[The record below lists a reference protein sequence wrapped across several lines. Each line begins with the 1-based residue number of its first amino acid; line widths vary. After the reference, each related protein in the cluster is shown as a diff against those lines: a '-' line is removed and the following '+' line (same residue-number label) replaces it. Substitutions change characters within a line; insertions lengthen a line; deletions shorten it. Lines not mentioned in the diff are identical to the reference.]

1 MRSILLCLF
10 SLCMCFQIN
19 AQSITG
25 KVKDDKNQAI
35 FFANVALYQSAD
47 SSLVQVVTTEDNGIY
62 ALGSIKEGNYYL
74 IASMLGYKD
83 QRISDLN
90 IKDESLEKINFSLTS
105 EATTLSTV
113 EVTGKAPLLEQ
124 QADKLIVNVA
134 DNITNTSGSLLDVM
148 RKVPGMV
155 VVNDRLSLAGA
166 GSPTIFLNGKSTQ
179 YMDVQSLLKD
189 MPGDNI
195 QKVEIIHQPGA
206 EYEAAGSGPIINI
219 ITKKNALL
227 GTNGT
232 VSAAV
237 GRGELWDYNT
247 GLNISHYQGKL
258 NILAGVGYSRNS
270 WVENLGLVRRIENV
284 DPSLAGVYTQDNR
297 EESTPN
303 TFRGNVRVDYDLTN
317 KHRIGLEAKGYSNSN
332 KYIGTNV
339 TNINYTSTEFS
350 DVRLDTDND
359 INKSW
364 NYTSINPYYIFEI
377 DTSGQKLEF
386 DVNIASYKFESLN
399 TLSTV
404 NNFDSGIEQQR
415 YNQPGTNNI
424 FATALDYSKPINE
437 NLTIKL
443 GAKYSDAS
451 LDNDLQSSFFNDAGE
466 WQNNESQS
474 NHYLFD
480 ETIYAAY
487 TKLNWKV
494 SEWSGTLGLRYEDSE
509 SVGESL
515 TLDSIQTRNISK
527 AFPSLSLSKKWGK
540 KLVSTVAYSY
550 RIDRPRYSSL
560 NPFVYYIDPFTY
572 YQGNPNLSPELTHS
586 TKFTLAFEG
595 QPFFNVE
602 YKKSNDAIVEVTLA
616 EEEEAFKTDVNFEN
630 RELFSTSLFLPL
642 SFIKGLDGYV
652 GAIVSKNSYDS
663 NFNNGSFLRS
673 RWHTVAVLNA
683 QFKLPW
689 DVNAEIGGWFTSG
702 QQEGIF
708 RTEYLYGSSFGLSKK
723 LLDNK
728 LKVSLGVE
736 DFVNRFWYASVDYQQ
751 DMDIKSSWQAPVFN
765 MRLSYKFGNQHM
777 KSKGKRRGSASDE
790 IRRAK
795 Q

>member
-1 MRSILLCLF
+1 M
-10 SLCMCFQIN
+10 N

-25 KVKDDKNQAI
+25 KVKDTNNQAI
-35 FFANVALYQSAD
+35 FYANVALYQTSD
-47 SSLVQVVTTEDNGIY
+47 SSLVKVVTSDDNGVY
-62 ALGSIKEGNYYL
+62 ALESIKQGNYYL
-74 IASMLGYKD
+74 TASMLGYED
-83 QRISDLN
+83 QVIPDLN
-90 IKDESLEKINFSLTS
+90 VNNESLEELNFGLIS
-105 EATTLSTV
+105 ETTTLSTV

-134 DNITNTSGSLLDVM
+134 DNITNTAGSLLDVM

-206 EYEAAGSGPIINI
+206 EYEAAGAGPIINI

-232 VSAAV
+232 VTAAV

-247 GLNISHYQGKL
+247 GVNISHYQGKL
-258 NILAGVGYSRNS
+258 NFLGGVGYSRNS

-284 DPSLAGVYTQDNR
+284 DPSLAGVYTQENR
-297 EESTPN
+297 EEKTPN
-303 TFRGNVRVDYDLTN
+303 TFRGNLRVDYDLN
-317 KHRIGLEAKGYSNSN
+317 DKHRIGLETKGYFNSN

-339 TNINYTSTEFS
+339 TDIEFS
-350 DVRLDTDND
+350 SPAFSSVRLDTEND
-359 INKSW
+359 IDKSW

-404 NNFDSGIEQQR
+404 NKFDSGIEQQR

-424 FATALDYSKPINE
+424 FATALDYSKPINK

-451 LDNDLQSSFFNDAGE
+451 LDNDLQSTFFNAAGE
-466 WQNNESQS
+466 WENNEDQS

-487 TKLNWKV
+487 AKLNWQV

-509 SVGESL
+509 SIGESL
-515 TLDSIQTRNISK
+515 TLDSIQTRNITK
-527 AFPSLSLSKKWGK
+527 AFPSFSLSKKWGK

-586 TKFTLAFEG
+586 AKFTLAFEG

-602 YKKSNDAIVEVTLA
+602 YKKSRDAIVEVTLA
-616 EEEEAFKTDVNFEN
+616 EEEEAFKTDVNFDSQ
-630 RELFSTSLFLPL
+630 ELFSTSLFLPL
-642 SFIKGLDGYV
+642 SFIKGLDGYI
-652 GAIVSKNSYDS
+652 GAIVSNNAYDS
-663 NFNNGSFLRS
+663 NFNNGTFLES
-673 RWHTVAVLNA
+673 RWNTVAVINA

-689 DVNAEIGGWFTSG
+689 EVSAEIGGWFTSG
-702 QQEGIF
+702 QQDGIF
-708 RTEYLYGSSFGLSKK
+708 RAEYLYGSSFGISKK
-723 LLDNK
+723 LLGNK
-728 LKVSLGVE
+728 LKVSFGVE

-751 DMDIKSSWQAPVFN
+751 DMDIVSSWQAPVFN

-777 KSKGKRRGSASDE
+777 KSKGKRKGSASEE
-790 IRRAK
+790 IRRAND
-795 Q
+795 

>member
-1 MRSILLCLF
+1 MRFILLCLVAICAC
-10 SLCMCFQIN
+10 LEIN
-19 AQSITG
+19 AQSISG
-25 KVKDDKNQAI
+25 KVKDDQKQNI
-35 FFANVALYQSAD
+35 FFANVALYKSAD
-47 SSLVQVVTTEDNGIY
+47 STLVQVVTTEENGSFI
-62 ALGSIKEGNYYL
+62 LKSIKEGNYYL
-74 IASMLGYKD
+74 TASMLGYKD
-83 QRISDLN
+83 QSILDIN
-90 IKDESLEKINFSLTS
+90 FKNESIDKFNFSLDS
-105 EATTLSTV
+105 EATTLSTI

-148 RKVPGMV
+148 KKVPGMI

-166 GSPTIFLNGKSTQ
+166 GAPTIYLNGKSTQ

-227 GTNGT
+227 GTNGS

-247 GLNISHYQGKL
+247 GLNISHYQGKF
-258 NILAGVGYSRNS
+258 NILAGIGYSRNA
-270 WVENLGLVRRIENV
+270 WVENLGLVRRIENK
-284 DPSLAGVYTQDNR
+284 DPSLAGIYTQDNR
-297 EESTPN
+297 EEARPN
-303 TFRGNVRVDYDLTN
+303 TIRGNLRLDYDLTD
-317 KHRIGLEAKGYSNSN
+317 KHRIGIETKGYSNGN

-339 TNINYTSTEFS
+339 TNIELASEEFA
-350 DVRLDTDND
+350 DYRLDTEND
-359 INKSW
+359 IDKSW
-364 NYTSINPYYIFEI
+364 NYVAVNPYYIFEI

-386 DVNIASYKFESLN
+386 DVNIANYNFESLN
-399 TLSTV
+399 TLSTI
-404 NNFDSGIEQQR
+404 NNFDSDIEMQR

-424 FATALDYSKPINE
+424 LATALDYSKPIGE
-437 NLTIKL
+437 KFTIKF
-443 GAKYSDAS
+443 GAKYSKAS
-451 LDNDLQSSFFNDAGE
+451 LDNDLQSSFLNDADQWE
-466 WQNNESQS
+466 DDVNQS

-480 ETIYAAY
+480 ETIFAGYG
-487 TKLNWKV
+487 KLNWKL
-494 SEWSGTLGLRYEDSE
+494 SAWSGTLGLRYEKSQ

-515 TLDSIQTRNISK
+515 TLDSIQTREISK
-527 AFPSLSLSKKWGK
+527 VFPSLSLSKKWGK
-540 KLVSTVAYSY
+540 KLESTVAYSY

-586 TKFTLAFEG
+586 AKFSLSYEG

-602 YKKSNDAIVEVTLA
+602 YKQSKDAIVEVTLA
-616 EEEEAFKTDVNFEN
+616 EKEEAFKTDVNFEKQ
-630 RELFSTSLFLPL
+630 EIFSTSLFFPL
-642 SFIKGLDGYV
+642 SFIKGLDGYGGV
-652 GAIVSKNSYDS
+652 IVTNNAYDS

-673 RWHTVAVLNA
+673 RWHTVAFLNA

-689 DVNAEIGGWFTSG
+689 EMNAELGGWFTSG

-708 RTEYLYGSSFGLSKK
+708 KTEYMYGSSFGVSKK

-728 LKVSLGVE
+728 LKLSLGVE
-736 DFVNRFWYASVDYQQ
+736 DFVNRFWFASVDYQQ
-751 DMDIKSSWQAPVFN
+751 DMDVAVSWQAPVVN

-777 KSKGKRRGSASDE
+777 KSKGKRKGSASDE